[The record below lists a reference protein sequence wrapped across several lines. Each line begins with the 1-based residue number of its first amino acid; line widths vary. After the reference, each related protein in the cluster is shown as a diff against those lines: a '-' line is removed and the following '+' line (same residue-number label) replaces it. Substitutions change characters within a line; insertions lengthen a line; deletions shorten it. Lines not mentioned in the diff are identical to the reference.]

1 MGFYFC
7 SISSGSSGNCYMIRS
22 EKTVILVDAG
32 ISGKRTREG
41 LLQAGTDPEEV
52 DALLITH
59 EHSDH
64 VKSLRILR
72 KQIPQIVSYSNF
84 ETWDAVKDIVGDER
98 HVTFDSGDRFTIGDI
113 EVKSFATHHD
123 SAGAVSYSFFH
134 SGKQISIL
142 TDTGYV
148 CDRIFNEIKDSD
160 LIALEAN
167 HDVNVLQM
175 GRYPY
180 YVKRRILGDG
190 GHLSNEAA
198 ADCIVRMIREE
209 DEEQQKK
216 RTVLLAHLSKENN
229 SPEMAMLTVKNRL
242 AEEGISA
249 ADIGAGGPL
258 ADGGIEMGVITRDS
272 VSPVFEV

>member
-1 MGFYFC
+1 
-7 SISSGSSGNCYMIRS
+7 MIRS

-41 LLQAGTDPEEV
+41 LKSVGTAPEEV

-64 VKSLRILR
+64 VKSLRIVR
-72 KQIPQIVSYSNF
+72 KQMPQLISYSNF
-84 ETWDAVKDIVGDER
+84 ETWEAVRDIVGEER
-98 HVTFDSGDRFTIGDI
+98 HVTFDSGERFMIGDI
-113 EVKSFATHHD
+113 EVRSFATHHD
-123 SAGAVSYSFFH
+123 SAGAVSYSFVH
-134 SGKQISIL
+134 DGKQISIL

-148 CDRIFNEIKDSD
+148 CDRIFDEIKDSD

-198 ADCIVRMIREE
+198 ADCIARMIREGSA
-209 DEEQQKK
+209 DSPQKK

-229 SPEMAMLTVKNRL
+229 SPDMALLTVKNKL
-242 AEEGISA
+242 SEDGIEA
-249 ADIGAGGPL
+249 TPIGAGSDL
-258 ADGGIEMGVITRDS
+258 EVGVITRDE
-272 VSPVFEV
+272 VSPLFEVGT